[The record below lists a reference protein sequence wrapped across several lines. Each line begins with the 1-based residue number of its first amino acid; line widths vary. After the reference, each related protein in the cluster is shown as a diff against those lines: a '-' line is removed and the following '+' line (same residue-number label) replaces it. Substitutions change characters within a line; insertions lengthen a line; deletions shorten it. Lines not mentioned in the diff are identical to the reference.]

1 MNRLTSILQGLGIG
15 ARALLDRHHPILAQ
29 VVPIRRCNLACGY
42 CNEYDKVSPP
52 VPTAEVRGWLA
63 KLAELK
69 TEIVTLSGGE
79 PMLHPDVEQLIACI
93 REHRMI
99 AGLITNGYFL
109 QRERIERLNEAG
121 LQYLQISIDNIR
133 PDAVSKK
140 SLAVL
145 DSKLENLARY
155 ATFQVN
161 VNSVLGGGCRD
172 PEDALAIARRAK
184 ELGFSTSLGII
195 HDGAGHL
202 TPLGDRER
210 AIYDEVVAISAGV
223 YTRINRFQQNL
234 VEGKP
239 NDWACRGGA
248 RYLYVCEQGLVHY
261 CSQQRG
267 YPGIPLLDYTRDDI
281 AREFDTQKPCAPYC
295 TIGCVHRASSLDRWR
310 GAQAQLPAP
319 RLVTL
324 GRRSHEPE
332 VADPHGPGLSLAGD
346 PVPGHHAAARPPAGD
361 APHHEGAGEAL

>member
-52 VPTAEVRGWLA
+52 VATATVRGWLD
-63 KLAELK
+63 KLAELR

-79 PMLHPDVEQLIACI
+79 PMLHPDVDALIAHI
-93 REHRMI
+93 RDRRMI

-109 QRERIERLNEAG
+109 QRERIERLNAAG
-121 LQYLQISIDNIR
+121 LQYLQISIDNVR
-133 PDAVSKK
+133 PDEVSKK

-145 DSKLENLARY
+145 DGKLDNLARY

-184 ELGFSTSLGII
+184 QLGFSTSIGII
-195 HDGAGHL
+195 HDGSGHL
-202 TPLGDRER
+202 APLTDRER
-210 AIYDEVVAISAGV
+210 AVYDEVVAISAGV
-223 YTRINRFQQNL
+223 YTRINKFQQNL
-234 VEGKP
+234 IDGQP
-239 NDWACRGGA
+239 NTWACRAGA
-248 RYLYVCEQGLVHY
+248 RYLYICEQGLVHY

-267 YPGIPLLDYTRDDI
+267 APGIPLADYTRADI
-281 AREFDTQKPCAPYC
+281 EREFETDKACAPYC

-310 GAQAQLPAP
+310 GAQKRLPEGRP
-319 RLVTL
+319 EPLITL
-324 GRRSHEPE
+324 GRRSREPE
-332 VADPHGPGLSLAGD
+332 VADPHGAGLPAGGD
-346 PVPGHHAAARPPAGD
+346 PDRKSVV
-361 APHHEGAGEAL
+361 